1 MVGMTPLP
9 STCPHLIFFAPLLS
23 MLFVGGGLARSSF
36 RDRKKVLS
44 RRNTPHGTCQAKTNL
59 RCLAWLP
66 QSSKGKQ
73 SKAYYGK
80 GTRRQHYKS
89 HPFCKINPLL
99 EEGLLKEAVTDDKLQ
114 GNNQLGTLPWINSQ
128 SQNNGPADLV
138 AKAALQS
145 TNQASNRPT
154 RPTLQEA
161 SQPAWLQS
169 TQQEI
174 ELTNL
179 EYMLNYLN
187 YLQTLL
193 NGASSSASSGA
204 SQGLRNRRPATL
216 PFT

>member
-23 MLFVGGGLARSSF
+23 MLFVGGGWPGLLF
-36 RDRKKVLS
+36 GTGRKFSAEETHHTGHVKPKPISDVWPGCPKAQ
-44 RRNTPHGTCQAKTNL
+44 RE
-59 RCLAWLP
+59 
-66 QSSKGKQ
+66 
-73 SKAYYGK
+73 SKAKLNYYGK

-145 TNQASNRPT
+145 SKQSTNPT
-154 RPTLQEA
+154 NPPR
-161 SQPAWLQS
+161 SQPASLASEHS
-169 TQQEI
+169 T
-174 ELTNL
+174 
-179 EYMLNYLN
+179 
-187 YLQTLL
+187 
-193 NGASSSASSGA
+193 
-204 SQGLRNRRPATL
+204 RD
-216 PFT
+216 